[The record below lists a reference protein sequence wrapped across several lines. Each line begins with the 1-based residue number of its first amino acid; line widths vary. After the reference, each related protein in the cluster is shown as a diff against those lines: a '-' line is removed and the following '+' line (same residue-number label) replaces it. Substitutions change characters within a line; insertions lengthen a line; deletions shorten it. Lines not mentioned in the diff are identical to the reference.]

1 MAKAMK
7 GLKPSMG
14 VNRIY
19 PGGRSTV
26 GWRRGRKLTAVS
38 QIDEGMVLI
47 GVSHD
52 FKAENLYKVV
62 RLRGGEIPH
71 RSPVP
76 PAADIRYASAAIVRY
91 VNPDLTIAGPEQMS
105 ITDCDFT
112 DAWMR
117 SREWFVAEPDSISQ
131 WRDDCPACGAVGRLA
146 ASTVTMAAIGEAV
159 VCGTA
164 LEPEGFEI
172 PNLPASL
179 KDASTENEKV
189 MCLACKRE
197 FDLDDLKLANA

>member
-38 QIDEGMVLI
+38 QIKESMTLI
-47 GVSHD
+47 GVSHQ
-52 FKAENLYKVV
+52 FRAENLVKVV
-62 RLRGGEIPH
+62 SLRGRTPLLKKT
-71 RSPVP
+71 VP
-76 PAADIRYASAAIVRY
+76 ETADIRY
-91 VNPDLTIAGPEQMS
+91 VNPNLTIAGPEQMS

-117 SREWFVAEPDSISQ
+117 SREWIVAAPDALSQ
-131 WRDDCPACGAVGRLA
+131 WRDDCPSCGAIGRLA
-146 ASTVTMAAIGEAV
+146 VSTVTMVATGETV

-164 LEPEGFEI
+164 LEPDGFEI

-179 KDASTENEKV
+179 KDASTEKEKA

-197 FDLDDLKLANA
+197 FDLDDLKLAKTSKG